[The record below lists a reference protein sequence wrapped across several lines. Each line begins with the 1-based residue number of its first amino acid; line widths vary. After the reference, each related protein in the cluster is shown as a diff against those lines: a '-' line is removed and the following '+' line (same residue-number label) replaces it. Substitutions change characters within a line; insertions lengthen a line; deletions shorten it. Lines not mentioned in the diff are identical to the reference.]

1 MRLRGCCISERLE
14 TALRRGECTDCLAA
28 YCWSQGTKT
37 MVAGQWKIAS
47 PPCFA
52 RKLLL
57 SSTANK
63 RTWLRFL
70 HFFRGRNC
78 LINEVKTGFENDLF
92 DFSCLLIQSSYIE
105 KQSYHTVVAFAAR
118 CRSRSYGRMRQKPL
132 TLVQWLCSADSSHRG
147 IAPVSS
153 ATLPLP
159 GYGRVACYSPE
170 PELRPDRSRTSSV
183 NELPPST
190 LLPLLADDGVSRRA
204 SWQPR

>member
-1 MRLRGCCISERLE
+1 MRLRGCCTSERLE

-78 LINEVKTGFENDLF
+78 LINERSQNRVRNDLF

-105 KQSYHTVVAFAAR
+105 KQSYHTLAYVSASPTPYRFVNDDLR
-118 CRSRSYGRMRQKPL
+118 GRILRQ
-132 TLVQWLCSADSSHRG
+132 Q
-147 IAPVSS
+147 
-153 ATLPLP
+153 
-159 GYGRVACYSPE
+159 
-170 PELRPDRSRTSSV
+170 
-183 NELPPST
+183 
-190 LLPLLADDGVSRRA
+190 
-204 SWQPR
+204 